1 MEADLET
8 VAALPPQRKVRRYLL
23 LLLLLGLA
31 VYFFLPRLAAM
42 EHTLRVVSTLRVP
55 FVLLALGAQLLSAL
69 SNGYLLR
76 SVASQGRKNV
86 SIVDG
91 ALVITAANSVGSLGG
106 GVLGTVGMAYLF
118 LRRRG
123 VNPGAAGLGGWLFI
137 CLNVSALAV
146 ASLAG
151 LVVLVFL
158 KKSSGLLAAG
168 FTLVGLTLGAGVGAL
183 VWILLHREK
192 LHAIATAIAH
202 FLAKVRRK
210 PPDES
215 KIETSIGHLLEGW
228 DALVQGGWPRPA
240 VGAILCTSFDMSAL
254 GFFFLA
260 AGYPVHP
267 AVLLAGYG
275 VPQLLGKLTVI
286 LGGIGVVE
294 STMVGLYT
302 LLGVPKAA
310 AIVVV
315 LGYRLLSFWLP
326 TLSGI
331 ALVPY
336 LERRGSGG

>member
-1 MEADLET
+1 MEAGLEP
-8 VAALPPQRKVRRYLL
+8 VAALPPKKKVRGYLL
-23 LLLLLGLA
+23 LLLLLGVA
-31 VYFFLPRLAAM
+31 VYFLLPRLAAM
-42 EHTLRVVSTLRVP
+42 QHTLLVISTLRIP

-76 SVASQGRKNV
+76 SVVDRGGKNV
-86 SIVDG
+86 SVVDG
-91 ALVITAANSVGSLGG
+91 AMMIAAANSVGSLGG

-146 ASLAG
+146 VSLAG
-151 LVVLVFL
+151 LLVLIIL
-158 KKSSGLLAAG
+158 QKSSGLLAAG

-192 LHAIATAIAH
+192 LHALATGIAR

-215 KIETSIGHLLEGW
+215 KIEAAIGHLLEGW
-228 DALVQGGWPRPA
+228 DALVQGGWRGPA
-240 VGAILCTSFDMSAL
+240 VGAILFTGFDMSAL

-260 AGYPVHP
+260 AGYPVNP
-267 AVLLAGYG
+267 AVLIGGYG

-294 STMVGLYT
+294 TTMVGLYA
-302 LLGVPKAA
+302 LLGVPKAT

-336 LERRGSGG
+336 LERRGSV

>member
-1 MEADLET
+1 MEVGLEP
-8 VAALPPQRKVRRYLL
+8 AAVIPPKKTVRRYLL
-23 LLLLLGLA
+23 LLLLLGLTL
-31 VYFFLPRLAAM
+31 YFFLPRLVAM
-42 EHTLRVVSTLRVP
+42 QHTLLVVSTLRIP

-76 SVASQGRKNV
+76 SVV
-86 SIVDG
+86 SRGSKSVSSVDG
-91 ALVITAANSVGSLGG
+91 ALVIAAANSVGSLGG
-106 GVLGTVGMAYLF
+106 GVLGTAGMAYLF

-123 VNPGAAGLGGWLFI
+123 VNPGAAGLGAWLFI
-137 CLNVSALAV
+137 FLNVSALAV

-151 LVVLVFL
+151 LVVLIFL
-158 KKSSGLLAAG
+158 KKSSGLLAVG
-168 FTLVGLTLGAGVGAL
+168 FTLVGLTLGAGLGAL

-192 LHAIATAIAH
+192 LHAIATAVAR

-210 PPDES
+210 PPDEF
-215 KIETSIGHLLEGW
+215 KIETAIGHLLEGW
-228 DALVQGGWPRPA
+228 DALVQGGWRGPA
-240 VGAILCTSFDMSAL
+240 VGAILFTCFDLSAL

-260 AGYPVHP
+260 AGLPLHP

-326 TLSGI
+326 TLSGV